1 MRLPGF
7 SAVALLLALS
17 ASASAQAPEPAPGT
31 HASRHACLNAR
42 LAGLHQAMADHMAK
56 YRAENPKAAHWEVKL
71 ERHSFS
77 ERSKADHRSEID
89 AARTACGLKN
99 HHHA

>member
-1 MRLPGF
+1 MRLPGYG
-7 SAVALLLALS
+7 AVALLLVFP
-17 ASASAQAPEPAPGT
+17 ASGVAQMPAPAAST

-42 LAGLHQAMADHMAK
+42 LADLYQAIADHMAR
-56 YRAENPKAAHWEVKL
+56 YRAANPKAAHWEVKL

-77 ERSKADHRSEID
+77 ERSRVDHRTEID

-99 HHHA
+99 HRHA